1 MERRNW
7 SLEALSELRYI
18 DSLEPE
24 QRAESLQDWVT
35 RYLSNSDI
43 TDFNLELKDLN
54 VLSELF
60 YKNISFLKKHRKNMK
75 DQIDNHKKIREF
87 LK

>member
-7 SLEALSELRYI
+7 SLKALSELRYI
-18 DSLEPE
+18 DSLNPE
-24 QRAESLQDWVT
+24 QRAESLQDWVNQ
-35 RYLSNSDI
+35 YLYKKDISDF
-43 TDFNLELKDLN
+43 DLELKDLN

-60 YKNISFLKKHRKNMK
+60 YKNISFLKNHRMNMK
-75 DQIDNHKKIREF
+75 EQIDNHKKIREF